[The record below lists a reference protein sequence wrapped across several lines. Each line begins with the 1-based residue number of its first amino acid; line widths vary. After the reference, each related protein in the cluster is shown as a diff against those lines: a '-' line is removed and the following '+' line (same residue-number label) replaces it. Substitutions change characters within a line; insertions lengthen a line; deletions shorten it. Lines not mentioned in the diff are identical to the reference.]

1 MKILHILNEFENI
14 GNGIVNVCCDLACEQ
29 ASAGHEVTVVSS
41 GGEFSQL
48 LEKFGGLHL
57 YLNQNRTPK
66 NILKMVSSYHKI
78 IKQYRP
84 DVVHAHMMTGTV
96 LANLFK
102 RKFEYKLVTT
112 VHNEYQKSSFIMK
125 YADATVG
132 VSEAVSLAMI
142 KRGSNPKH
150 THTIING
157 TIGSP
162 RRLAKQDIIPYELSH
177 PSLVTVGQLSQR
189 KGSDILFKAFV
200 KLLEKHPAAHLYY
213 VGNPDWTELVQ
224 EVKQS
229 PYSANIH
236 FVGLEKQPL
245 KYLLSADVFAFPSL
259 REPLGLVLI
268 EAREAGVPIVASNV
282 DGIPEALD
290 NGAVGV
296 LVPPGDINALSE
308 KLAFFIENP
317 EAAKEA
323 GKKGTAN
330 LERFSTENMAKQ
342 YMDVYQVLTSLR
354 NA

>member
-29 ASAGHEVTVVSS
+29 AREGHEVTVVSN
-41 GGEFSQL
+41 GGEFPKL
-48 LEKFGGLHL
+48 LEKFGGTHV
-57 YLNQNRTPK
+57 YLDQDRSVK
-66 NILKMVSSYHKI
+66 NILKMLGSYRKI
-78 IKQYRP
+78 IKQYQP
-84 DVVHAHMMTGTV
+84 DIVHAHMMTGTV
-96 LANLFK
+96 LANIFK
-102 RKFEYKLVTT
+102 RKFSYKLVTT
-112 VHNEYQKSSFIMK
+112 VHNEYQKSSFLMK

-132 VSEAVSLAMI
+132 VSAAVSAAMI
-142 KRGSNPKH
+142 KRGCNPEK

-162 RRLAKQDIIPYELSH
+162 RRIAKQGIIPYELSH
-177 PSLVTVGQLSQR
+177 PSVVTIGQLSPR

-200 KLLEKHPAAHLYY
+200 KLLEKHPTAHLYY
-213 VGNPDWTELVQ
+213 VGNPDWTELVD
-224 EVKQS
+224 EVKLS

-268 EAREAGVPIVASNV
+268 EAREAGVPIVASDV

-290 NGAVGV
+290 NGHVGV
-296 LVPPGDINALSE
+296 LVPPGDIDILSE

-317 EAAKEA
+317 EVAKEE
-323 GKKGTAN
+323 GKKGTFN
-330 LERFSTENMAKQ
+330 LERFSTANMANQ
-342 YMDVYQVLTSLR
+342 YVDLYRSLT
-354 NA
+354 N